1 MKPHL
6 SRRINALQAEMTG
19 AGLDAVVFAD
29 RENLIYYAGAVEI
42 ECMAAVIPASGE
54 AILCCL
60 WLDAAYVRECSSV
73 ENLLVYHFPTS
84 NIGQTIVSAM
94 RALNLK
100 APRVGFHK
108 YFVEFGIFDAIRHA
122 FPDMEF
128 LPAMELTYRVRAI
141 KDESELACLQQASDY
156 LTVGMEAAVAA
167 VRPGITEVAVL
178 AEADYAMRK
187 AGSEGATFRMQ
198 VLTHAKQMQAHGY
211 AGNVV
216 IENNQPVVIHLG
228 SSCKGYAAKMCR
240 TVALG
245 NIAKET
251 RHIYEVLKTAQEK
264 AVAALVPGVCAAEI
278 YELVHECVA
287 AHGYGDM
294 ILDQIGYGVGIRQSE
309 FFPVIGK
316 GVPHIIARN
325 MVVDLLLPTVFK
337 PGVGGPRITDM
348 IRVTET
354 GGSFMTS
361 FSRDLIEKNRPGTI
375 PGDVQG
381 ANECQYK

>member
-42 ECMAAVIPASGE
+42 ECMAAVIPASG
-54 AILCCL
+54 APILCCL
-60 WLDAAYVRECSSV
+60 WLDAEYVRECSGAK
-73 ENLLVYHFPTS
+73 NLLVYHFPSS
-84 NIGQTIVSAM
+84 NIGQTIVMAM
-94 RALNLK
+94 RALGLK

-108 YFVEFGIFDAIRHA
+108 YFVEFGIFDAIRQS
-122 FPDMEF
+122 FPEMEF
-128 LPAMELTYRVRAI
+128 RAAMDLTYRVRAI
-141 KDESELACLQQASDY
+141 KDESELNCLQQASDF
-156 LTVGMEAAVAA
+156 LAIGMEAAVHA

-198 VLTHAKQMQAHGY
+198 VLTHAKQMQAHAY
-211 AGNVV
+211 ASNVV

-228 SSCKGYAAKMCR
+228 ASCRGYSAKMCR

-245 NIAKET
+245 TIAEET
-251 RHIYEVLKTAQEK
+251 RHIYEILKAAQGK
-264 AVAALVPGVCAAEI
+264 AVAALIPGVCVAEI
-278 YELVHECVA
+278 YELVHSCVA
-287 AHGYGDM
+287 AHGYGSM
-294 ILDQIGYGVGIRQSE
+294 ILDHIGYGVGIRQSE

-316 GVPHIIARN
+316 GLPHVIARN

-354 GGSFMTS
+354 GGSFMTN
-361 FSRDLIEKNRPGTI
+361 FSRELIEK
-375 PGDVQG
+375 
-381 ANECQYK
+381 